1 MGDLYLRVPPID
13 IRRRT
18 CQGCGQHKP
27 TKGGSIRIGRGSS
40 GGFFLC
46 AECKAR
52 VTAGRQAASD
62 KAAAKTQP

>member
-52 VTAGRQAASD
+52 VTAGRHDASG